1 MDWQEQQRQ
10 LYMQRQAERELA
22 KQRAAEEQRLM
33 LKAQFEEQQRRAT
46 RQAAE
51 RVQQAEERCLKE
63 LEQQTAAMQRI
74 KEGLERANLEAQARL
89 DEARAITQQLKMQA
103 TRVWISSDGKEFR
116 SPREMMFWNEWIKD
130 STRQEEIPLI
140 PQHPIGKYRVDFA
153 HISSKTVIEID
164 GHTWHSKRNAI
175 NRDYE
180 RQHYIEDQGWRF
192 IRLTGDQVF
201 ADPLDCVLYVYHRIA
216 RIKNKLVEDA

>member
-1 MDWQEQQRQ
+1 MDWQERARQEYQQRIAEQERLKQ
-10 LYMQRQAERELA
+10 L
-22 KQRAAEEQRLM
+22 AAEQERMRL
-33 LKAQFEEQQRRAT
+33 KKQFEEQQRHAT

-103 TRVWISSDGKEFR
+103 TRVWISMDGKEFR
-116 SPREMMFWNEWIKD
+116 SPLEMMFWNEWIKD
-130 STRQEEIPLI
+130 SARQEEIPLI
-140 PQHPIGKYRVDFA
+140 PQHPIGRYRVDFA
-153 HISSKTVIEID
+153 HISSKIVIEID

-192 IRLTGDQVF
+192 IRFTGDQVF
-201 ADPLDCVLYVYHRIA
+201 ADPLDCVRYVYHRIS
-216 RIKNKLVEDA
+216 RIKNKLAENT